1 MSWTSTDLSNVEA
14 AITELATGQRVVDLM
29 IGGKTIRYQP
39 ADMDKLVRLRS
50 LIQSELQTGAFI
62 NKVKFV
68 NPT

>member
-1 MSWTSTDLSNVEA
+1 M
-14 AITELATGQRVVDLM
+14 ATGQRVVDLM